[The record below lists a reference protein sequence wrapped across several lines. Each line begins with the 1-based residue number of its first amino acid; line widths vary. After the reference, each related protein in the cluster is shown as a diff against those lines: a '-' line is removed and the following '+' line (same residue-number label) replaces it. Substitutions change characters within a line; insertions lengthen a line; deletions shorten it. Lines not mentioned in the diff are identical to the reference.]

1 MDRLL
6 AHKVELLVDVRAI
19 AQSRKPG
26 FSKTLLSASL
36 DARGI
41 GYVHLRGL
49 GTPKPG
55 RIAARAGNK
64 PKLHHIFTQHM
75 ATEPAQ
81 QDLARLATLAVGR
94 RCCLL
99 CFERDHTACH
109 RTIVADLL
117 AERTGIR
124 VAHV

>member
-1 MDRLL
+1 MARLL
-6 AHKVELLVDVRAI
+6 AHAVELLVDVRAI

-36 DARGI
+36 ETRGI

-49 GTPKPG
+49 GTPKEG
-55 RIAARAGNK
+55 RIATRAGNR
-64 PKLHHIFTQHM
+64 PELRRIFTRHM
-75 ATEPAQ
+75 ATEPAR
-81 QDLARLATLAVGR
+81 QDFARLATLAAER

-109 RTIVADLL
+109 RTIVADSLS
-117 AERTGIR
+117 ERTGIS
-124 VAHV
+124 VVHI